1 MKGAASHEIPLSGL
15 AIEIIELVRPAN
27 VKPDMYVFTTTAC
40 SRPISGF
47 SKAKVALD
55 QVINAGRETP
65 LPGFVFHDLR
75 RTMRTALSGLP
86 IPDNVA
92 ELVIAHARP
101 GLHKVYDQHS
111 YRDEKRR
118 AFELWAAKLLSIVE
132 PERETNVVSLTRAA
146 Q

>member
-1 MKGAASHEIPLSGL
+1 
-15 AIEIIELVRPAN
+15 
-27 VKPDMYVFTTTAC
+27 MYVFTTTSG

-55 QVINAGRETP
+55 QIINAGRETP

-92 ELVIAHARP
+92 ELCIAHARP

-111 YRDEKRR
+111 YREEKRR
-118 AFELWAAKLLSIVE
+118 ALELWAAKLLSIVE
-132 PERETNVVSLTRAA
+132 PGKSNVVELRAHG
-146 Q
+146 

>member
-1 MKGAASHEIPLSGL
+1 
-15 AIEIIELVRPAN
+15 
-27 VKPDMYVFTTTAC
+27 
-40 SRPISGF
+40 
-47 SKAKVALD
+47 
-55 QVINAGRETP
+55 
-65 LPGFVFHDLR
+65 
-75 RTMRTALSGLP
+75 MRTALSGLP